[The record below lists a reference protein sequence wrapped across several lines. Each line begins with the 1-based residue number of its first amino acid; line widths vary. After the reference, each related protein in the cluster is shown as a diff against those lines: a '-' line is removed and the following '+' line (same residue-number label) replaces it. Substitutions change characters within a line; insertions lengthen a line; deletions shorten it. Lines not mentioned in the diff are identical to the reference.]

1 MSDSLGKI
9 ARGAV
14 IAFVGML
21 AFTFFEFVTRVIIA
35 RYVTPSEYG
44 AFSIGFA
51 LLNIFVMISCLGLQ
65 GGATRCIAYFRGKGE
80 NEKVAGIVY
89 SSLQISV
96 AAGLFFFIVIF
107 FFSDVLSN
115 IFHLEQSMLLKLF
128 AIAIPFLTVIE
139 VVSYIFIGFN
149 RIKEKVFFRDI
160 LMYLLRFVCIA
171 FAFIFGYGFD
181 GMMYAYILP
190 SVVVAVIF
198 VVYAARKL
206 SITLQDNA
214 KIRKDLLQFSI
225 PLLVTSIS
233 ILAMQRVDTLMLGYF
248 KTSDVAGLYNAAYPI
263 AQIIPIFLSSIIMIY
278 VPISSQLFSRNSTGE
293 MRRNY
298 AILTKWS
305 LAATLPFFF
314 VIFLFPEA
322 MITSIFGS
330 SYILAGDALRI
341 LAIGGLIQVFLGPN
355 AATLVV
361 IGKTKLNMVD
371 DVMGA
376 ILNVALNLLLIPGM
390 GIIGAAIAS
399 AASFGAVAVLKSGQ
413 IFWIQKLHPFTG
425 NFLKPVGVSV
435 IIIFVI
441 YRMIIP
447 VHSIWILIILFF
459 LFIVVY
465 GISLVITKSLD
476 EEDIMMLLE
485 IEKITGID
493 FSNLKKRLKQFL

>member
-9 ARGAV
+9 ARGAA

-35 RYVTPSEYG
+35 RYATPGEYG

-51 LLNIFVMISCLGLQ
+51 LLNIFVMVSCLGLQ
-65 GGATRCIAYFRGKGE
+65 GGATRCIAYFRGKGD

-89 SSLQISV
+89 SSLQLSI
-96 AAGLFFFIVIF
+96 AAGFFFFIVIF
-107 FFSDVLSN
+107 FFSDVLN
-115 IFHLEQSMLLKLF
+115 DIFHLEQSMVLKLF

-139 VVSYIFIGFN
+139 ILSYIFIGFN

-160 LMYLLRFVCIA
+160 LMYLLRFFCIA

-181 GMMYAYILP
+181 GMMYAYIFP
-190 SVVVAVIF
+190 SVIVAVIF
-198 VVYAARKL
+198 AVYAARKL
-206 SITLQDNA
+206 SIILQDNA
-214 KIRKDLLQFSI
+214 KIRKELFRFSI

-233 ILAMQRVDTLMLGYF
+233 ILIMQRVDTLMLGYF
-248 KTSDVAGLYNAAYPI
+248 KTSDVVGLYNAAYPI
-263 AQIIPIFLSSIIMIY
+263 AQIIPIFLSSMIMIY
-278 VPISSQLFSRNSTGE
+278 VPISSQLYSKNRTEE

-298 AILTKWS
+298 AVLTKWN

-330 SYILAGDALRI
+330 SYIQAGDALRI
-341 LAIGGLIQVFLGPN
+341 LAIGGLVQVFFGPN

-371 DVMGA
+371 DIIGA
-376 ILNVALNLLLIPGM
+376 ILNVALNLVLIPAM
-390 GIIGAAIAS
+390 GIIGAAVAS

-413 IFWIQKLHPFTG
+413 IFWMQRLHPFTG
-425 NFLKPVGVSV
+425 NYLKPVGVSIL
-435 IIIFVI
+435 IIYII
-441 YRMIIP
+441 YRLIIP
-447 VHSIWILIILFF
+447 VHTIWIVIVLFF
-459 LFIVVY
+459 LFIFIY

-476 EEDIMMLLE
+476 EEDIMMFLE

-493 FSNLKKRLKQFL
+493 FSNLKIRLKQFL